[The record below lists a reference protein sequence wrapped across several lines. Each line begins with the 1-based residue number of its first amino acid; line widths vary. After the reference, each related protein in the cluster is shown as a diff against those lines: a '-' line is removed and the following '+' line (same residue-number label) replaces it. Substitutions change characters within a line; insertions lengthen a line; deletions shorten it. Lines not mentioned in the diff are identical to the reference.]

1 MNSMLIDPAA
11 DASQLLDD
19 LDSRLELARALTGA
33 LIEHLPPEERL
44 SNRAG
49 ELNAVYSELLL
60 SQRLLDAINE
70 RVPRT

>member
-33 LIEHLPPEERL
+33 LIEHLPPEEGQ

-60 SQRLLDAINE
+60 SQRLLDAITE
-70 RVPRT
+70 RIPRS

>member
-1 MNSMLIDPAA
+1 MNSMLIDPTA
-11 DASQLLDD
+11 DTSQLLDD

-33 LIEHLPPEERL
+33 LIEHLPAEERQ

-60 SQRLLDAINE
+60 SQRLLDAINQ
-70 RVPRT
+70 RIRLN